1 MTPDTEL
8 NELVFFEIP
17 GFDLAARLCD
27 LVGSEWLAWVQ
38 SGEGIRRVAVMI
50 QPEEGDLAV
59 LLRLVERWVAEQ
71 GIVAIRFVLDGRM
84 YVLESGQAVW
94 SQAAA

>member
-1 MTPDTEL
+1 
-8 NELVFFEIP
+8 
-17 GFDLAARLCD
+17 
-27 LVGSEWLAWVQ
+27 
-38 SGEGIRRVAVMI
+38 
-50 QPEEGDLAV
+50 V

-71 GIVAIRFVLDGRM
+71 GIVAIRFELDGRM